1 MLHAVKLW
9 VGLCCWPPAKV
20 LLLRCQ
26 AANVV
31 SNETDTL
38 PGDHRAEY
46 HTAWPSRDLI
56 RAGHQQI
63 TKEWWQARRAGFDIY
78 ISQFVL
84 DEAAAGDTGA
94 ARERLAALQ
103 GLPLLDLTEE
113 VVELAAALKTSLP
126 LPEKAVTDAAHIA
139 IAAVHG
145 MHFLLTWN
153 CTHIANAEM
162 FAAIE
167 AACRERGFLCPVICT
182 PEELMG
188 Q

>member
-1 MLHAVKLW
+1 MLPVKPTLY
-9 VGLCCWPPAKV
+9 L
-20 LLLRCQ
+20 
-26 AANVV
+26 
-31 SNETDTL
+31 ETTVPSYL
-38 PGDHRAEY
+38 
-46 HTAWPSRDLI
+46 TAWPSRDLI

-84 DEAAAGDTGA
+84 DEAAAGDAEA
-94 ARERLAALQ
+94 ARERLEALQ
-103 GLPLLDLTEE
+103 GLPILDLTEE
-113 VVELAAALKTSLP
+113 VVDLATALKASLV

-145 MHFLLTWN
+145 IHFLLTWN

-162 FAAIE
+162 SAAIE
-167 AACRERGFLCPVICT
+167 ATCRERGFQCPVICT